1 MIANVY
7 HVFTT
12 VSPAQRM
19 DYIANAHRFINN
31 YEVISVINAI
41 DANDNTG
48 ISINQAC
55 NKLNAYTGDSNL
67 LGQIL
72 DWLKNGYTGHNRV

>member
-12 VSPAQRM
+12 VSPDQRM
-19 DYIANAHRFINN
+19 DYIANAHRFITN